1 MAYGKR
7 TKLHRL
13 TAPDTLAFVANV
25 IEIDGLSPSRDT
37 TENTTYGDNSDVR
50 TYDRGMMEPGEL
62 TVKIKYRKDE
72 NVEAKAMEDEFYAD
86 AADNSDAGNQYAL
99 HYPVVGNPSRTFTG
113 IITSCS
119 EPLAAGED
127 MVQEFKFKL
136 SGPIERGTWA
146 WV

>member
-7 TKLHRL
+7 TKLHRE
-13 TAPDTLAFVANV
+13 TAADTLTFVANV
-25 IEIDGLSPSRDT
+25 IEIDGLSPTRDT
-37 TENTTYGDNSDVR
+37 TENTTYGDQSDVR
-50 TYDRGMMEPGEL
+50 TYERGMMEPGEL
-62 TVKIKYRKDE
+62 TVKIKYRKEE
-72 NVEAKAMEDEFYAD
+72 NAQAKAMEDEFYNEVD
-86 AADNSDAGNQYAL
+86 DNSDAGNKYAL

-113 IITSCS
+113 IITGVS

-146 WV
+146 

>member
-7 TKLHRL
+7 TKFLRKSG
-13 TAPDTLAFVANV
+13 ADTLAFVGNI
-25 IEIDGLSPSRDT
+25 IEIDGISPSRDT
-37 TENTTYGDNSDVR
+37 TENTDYGTDQDDVR
-50 TYDRGMMEPGEL
+50 TYERGMMEPGEL
-62 TVKIKYRKDE
+62 TVKIKYRKDA
-72 NVEAKAMEDEFYAD
+72 NVEAKAMEDEFYAPV
-86 AADNSDAGNQYAL
+86 ADNNEATTEYAL

-113 IITSCS
+113 IITGVS

-146 WV
+146 